1 MADHALRP
9 FWMHQFVEYIVGV
22 AVLVQGLQDPQPIIP
37 SLAGVLIIVNAA
49 AVRGPLG
56 AFKLIGRRV
65 HRWIDPVVAVAIVVA
80 ALQPW
85 VSVEFTGRAIL
96 LIVLLPLG
104 FLWYYTDWEE
114 RAGRKARRR
123 SQAGDTGADFG
134 GRAGRLAGNAW
145 VAGKRA
151 VKKRSES

>member
-1 MADHALRP
+1 MAERALRP
-9 FWMHQFVEYIVGV
+9 FWVHQLVEYVVGL
-22 AVLVQGLQDPQPIIP
+22 ALIVQGMQDAEPVLPT
-37 SLAGVLIIVNAA
+37 LAGVLIMVNAA

-56 AFKLIGRRV
+56 AFKLIGRRL
-65 HRWIDPVVAVAIVVA
+65 HRWLDLPVAAAIVVA
-80 ALQPW
+80 AVQPW
-85 VSVEFTGRAIL
+85 VAIEFTGRAIL